1 MAIQTI
7 ARQPILKNLS
17 RENKQVFSTFSAL
30 FFLGL
35 VFTFLSPYF
44 LSVNNLLTVATQTA
58 IIAIIAIGQ
67 TYVMITTGIDLSIG
81 SNIALSGMLA
91 GLAMT
96 NGVPVPIA
104 LLVGLASGLLVG
116 LLNGLMVTYGK
127 IPPFI
132 ATLCTMM
139 AVRGVS
145 LTLTQGI
152 PVSSL
157 PGSFTVMGTGNIL
170 GIPIPVILMVA
181 LTLIFGFVLAKTKLG
196 RHIYAVGSNE
206 DAARLS
212 GVNTKSVLIKV
223 YMISGFLAAFAGLIM
238 AARIISAQPAAGD
251 GYELDAV
258 ASSVIGGTST
268 LGGEGMIGGTFFGA
282 FIIGVLRNGLN
293 LIGVSPFIQKI
304 VIGVVIGGSVF
315 FDHIKRKD

>member
-1 MAIQTI
+1 MAFGT
-7 ARQPILKNLS
+7 AAGSAALKNIS
-17 RENKQVFSTFSAL
+17 REHKQLFSTFSAL
-30 FFLGL
+30 FILCFIFS
-35 VFTFLSPYF
+35 VLSPYF

-91 GLAMT
+91 GIAMT
-96 NGVPVPIA
+96 NGVPVWIA
-104 LLVGLASGLLVG
+104 LLIGLASGCIVG
-116 LLNGLMVTYGK
+116 GLNGVMIAFGK

-139 AVRGVS
+139 AVRGIS

-152 PVSSL
+152 PVSGL
-157 PGSFTVMGTGNIL
+157 PKSFTVIGTGSL
-170 GIPIPVILMVA
+170 AGIPIPVILMIL
-181 LTLIFGFVLAKTKLG
+181 LTVIFGFVLSKTRLG
-196 RHIYAVGSNE
+196 RHVYAVGSNV

-212 GVNTKSVLIKV
+212 GVNTKAVLIKV
-223 YMISGFLAAFAGLIM
+223 YVISGFVAAFAGLIM

-268 LGGEGMIGGTFFGA
+268 LGGEGMIAGTFIGA
-282 FIIGVLRNGLN
+282 FIIGILRNGLN

-315 FDHIKRKD
+315 FDRIKRKD